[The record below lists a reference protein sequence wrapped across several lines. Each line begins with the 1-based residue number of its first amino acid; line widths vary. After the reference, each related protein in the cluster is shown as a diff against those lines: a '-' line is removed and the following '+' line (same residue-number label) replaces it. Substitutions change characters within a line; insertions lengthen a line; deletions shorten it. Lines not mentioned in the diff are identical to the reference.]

1 MKVIKDKFKD
11 NKFLINGAYRY
22 ATELTQEEIEGLIET
37 GFSKIFQNSQGNQKR
52 KRFRMIFL
60 QRRTVDSLGN
70 ETPKLNTLFVTLSE
84 RLSANKLSN
93 YLLIVLTSDQQHTVS
108 KTVLQINSSDVTL
121 DERIDKI
128 KITEGES
135 NKETTT
141 GTVKINPAGFFY
153 YKIYEQTSS
162 TNLTETDSS
171 IVKLLEQGKMTVT
184 DTDELTTV
192 QHTNPTTNFI
202 HINS

>member
-1 MKVIKDKFKD
+1 
-11 NKFLINGAYRY
+11 
-22 ATELTQEEIEGLIET
+22 
-37 GFSKIFQNSQGNQKR
+37 
-52 KRFRMIFL
+52 MIFL

>member
-1 MKVIKDKFKD
+1 
-11 NKFLINGAYRY
+11 
-22 ATELTQEEIEGLIET
+22 
-37 GFSKIFQNSQGNQKR
+37 
-52 KRFRMIFL
+52 MIFL
-60 QRRTVDSLGN
+60 QRRTVDSGGN

-93 YLLIVLTSDQQHTVS
+93 YLLVVLTSDQQHTVS
-108 KTVLQINSSDVTL
+108 KTVLQIDSSNVNL

-128 KITEGES
+128 KITEGGS

-153 YKIYEQTSS
+153 YKIYEQTSA
-162 TNLTETDSS
+162 TNLIETDSS

>member
-1 MKVIKDKFKD
+1 
-11 NKFLINGAYRY
+11 
-22 ATELTQEEIEGLIET
+22 
-37 GFSKIFQNSQGNQKR
+37 
-52 KRFRMIFL
+52 MIFL

-70 ETPKLNTLFVTLSE
+70 ETPKSNYLFVTLSE

-93 YLLIVLTSDQQHTVS
+93 YLLVVFTSDQQHTVS
-108 KTVLQINSSDVTL
+108 KTVLQIDSTNVIL
-121 DERIDKI
+121 DERIDKL
-128 KITEGES
+128 KITEGGS
-135 NKETTT
+135 DKETTT